1 MKIPARVTA
10 AGLVVVVS
18 AILGASSFVLG
29 EVAPPK
35 VPPTLPP
42 NAQYERVGE
51 QIAAK
56 NAAFLSQFAA
66 SGASARSL
74 PRKNFNAYDPG
85 PATLSDASKKAVA
98 IIVGRVTATSF
109 SPNGAGLPIADST
122 IAIDRSVIGNMPA
135 TIHVFQAGGPMH
147 SDTGPVLAQLE
158 VDEVLL
164 PGDNLVL
171 FLVLG
176 PDGTNRVVPATGT
189 YRVAGGNV
197 TAIHANPFAASVNGL
212 ALDQFL
218 TLVTSSR

>member
-1 MKIPARVTA
+1 MKIPTRATV
-10 AGLVVVVS
+10 AGLVLVFS
-18 AILGASSFVLG
+18 AIGGAASYVLG
-29 EVAPPK
+29 QVTPPK

-42 NAQYERVGE
+42 KAEYERVGE

-66 SGASARSL
+66 SGAGAQSL
-74 PRKNFNAYDPG
+74 PRKNFTAYNPG

-98 IIVGRVTATSF
+98 IVVGRVTATSF
-109 SPNGAGLPIADST
+109 SPNGAQLPIADST
-122 IAIDRSVIGNMPA
+122 VAIDRSVVGTVAA
-135 TIHVFQAGGPMH
+135 TIHVFQAGGPMQ
-147 SDTGPVLAQLE
+147 SDTGHVLAQLA

-164 PGDNLVL
+164 PGDNVVL

-176 PDGTNRVVPATGT
+176 PDGTNRVVPGAGM
-189 YRVAGGNV
+189 YRVAGGRV
-197 TAIHANPFAASVNGL
+197 TAIHANPFATSVNGL